1 MIYTPHSVTHPAELG
16 PTFHPVSLRSLIG
29 DITVIQYTD
38 V

>member
-16 PTFHPVSLRSLIG
+16 PTFHPVSLGSLIG